1 MQILPFSLGMKKPQQ
16 ARQESDEVRKK
27 SRFLK
32 EVSVDELEWFDVF
45 VMWTKLSTNL
55 EEVF

>member
-1 MQILPFSLGMKKPQQ
+1 MQILPFSLGMKKLQQ
-16 ARQESDEVRKK
+16 AREESDEVRKK

-45 VMWTKLSTNL
+45 VMWTKLNTNL
-55 EEVF
+55 EEVV

>member
-27 SRFLK
+27 SGFLK
-32 EVSVDELEWFDVF
+32 EVSVDELEWFDVICY
-45 VMWTKLSTNL
+45 VNQI
-55 EEVF
+55 EY